1 MLTTKCDLNK
11 ITVSVMDVFWGAC
24 FLPPPA
30 LPSPFPKS
38 RRGLILLKVHEIV
51 IWVIKKVPSKI
62 V

>member
-51 IWVIKKVPSKI
+51 I
-62 V
+62 